1 MQSPKNKNGRGSWR
15 LTVQNNVVRLLGV
28 LILFPKSAAAVHG
41 SVDCSIPSSLQPL
54 FDLLH
59 TVGVLAFTGGV
70 ALGVIGLSVA
80 GVMIAGPFGEDWVRR
95 GKQVAKNTILG
106 VIILASARMVV
117 AFLISQLGP
126 SFC

>member
-1 MQSPKNKNGRGSWR
+1 MREKTRP
-15 LTVQNNVVRLLGV
+15 TVATLFKTTIPVAS
-28 LILFPKSAAAVHG
+28 LIITTQPASAVHG
-41 SVDCSIPSSLQPL
+41 SVSCSIPSNLQPL

-59 TVGVLAFTGGV
+59 TIGVLAFTGGV

-126 SFC
+126 NFC